1 MPRSRAGWVVPTS
14 TPNWRSRSSRTPCLT
29 ASASG
34 WTRGSGSRRSSA
46 TPDAERPARPLPFPN
61 MEERKPFVDLIAR
74 LWELGSANDAAD
86 RGYLDVAER
95 IRYEASAEI
104 RALLDAHPL

>member
-1 MPRSRAGWVVPTS
+1 
-14 TPNWRSRSSRTPCLT
+14 
-29 ASASG
+29 
-34 WTRGSGSRRSSA
+34 
-46 TPDAERPARPLPFPN
+46 
-61 MEERKPFVDLIAR
+61 MEKRKPFVDLIAR

-104 RALLDAHPL
+104 RALLDAHPLIGEVLPDLAGQLHDGSLAESRWSTQLDHAHTYLDAL